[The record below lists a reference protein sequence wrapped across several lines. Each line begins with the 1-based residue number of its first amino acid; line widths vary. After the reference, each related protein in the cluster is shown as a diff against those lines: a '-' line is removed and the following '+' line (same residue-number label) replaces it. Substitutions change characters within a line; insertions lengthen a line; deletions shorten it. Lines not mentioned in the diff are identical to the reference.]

1 MSDIRGYISV
11 TGAYWGFT
19 LTDGALR
26 MLVLLH
32 FHHLGYTPFQLAF
45 LFLLY
50 EFFGVVTN
58 LVGGWIGARF
68 GLQRTLYAGLT
79 LQILA
84 LGLLSQLNP
93 DWPVALSVAY
103 VVAAQGIAGIAKD
116 LTKMSAKSG
125 VKLVTPDDQSS
136 TLFKWVAALTGSKNA
151 LKGAGF
157 FVGAFLLQVIGFTA
171 GLLALAAGLV
181 LVLIAVQIYLPKNL
195 TAKQKGLPFQKI
207 FSKDP
212 QVNLLSGAR
221 FFLFG
226 ARDIWFVVGVPVF
239 LYDVLG
245 WTFMQVGGFLAVWI
259 IGYGF
264 IQSIAPRIVGA
275 SADGQVQEIAA
286 ARLWAFGLAVVPAVL
301 AVFLVSMMGP
311 GGQFDTADVD
321 MLSMIITG
329 GLILFGIVF
338 AVNSSVHSYLILAF
352 SQDHDVS
359 LNVGFYYMSNAAGR
373 LVGTLL
379 SGLIYQ
385 MWGVVGCLA
394 VAAIFAALSG
404 AIVIQLENQ
413 TRRLK
418 SATLSP

>member
-32 FHHLGYTPFQLAF
+32 FHQLGYTPFQLAF

-93 DWPVALSVAY
+93 EWPVALSVAY
-103 VVAAQGIAGIAKD
+103 VVAAQGLAGIAKD

-157 FVGAFLLQVIGFTA
+157 FVGAFLLQVIGFAA
-171 GLLALAAGLV
+171 GLITLAAGLV
-181 LVLIAVQIYLPKNL
+181 LVLIAVQIYLPKDL
-195 TAKQKGLPFQKI
+195 TAKQEGLPFQKI

-275 SADGQVQEIAA
+275 SADGQGQEIAA
-286 ARLWAFGLAVVPAVL
+286 ARLWAFGLAAVPAVL
-301 AVFLVSMMGP
+301 AVFLLSMMQP
-311 GGQFDTADVD
+311 GG
-321 MLSMIITG
+321 
-329 GLILFGIVF
+329 
-338 AVNSSVHSYLILAF
+338 
-352 SQDHDVS
+352 
-359 LNVGFYYMSNAAGR
+359 
-373 LVGTLL
+373 
-379 SGLIYQ
+379 
-385 MWGVVGCLA
+385 
-394 VAAIFAALSG
+394 
-404 AIVIQLENQ
+404 
-413 TRRLK
+413 
-418 SATLSP
+418 

>member
-1 MSDIRGYISV
+1 M
-11 TGAYWGFT
+11 
-19 LTDGALR
+19 
-26 MLVLLH
+26 
-32 FHHLGYTPFQLAF
+32 
-45 LFLLY
+45 
-50 EFFGVVTN
+50 
-58 LVGGWIGARF
+58 
-68 GLQRTLYAGLT
+68 
-79 LQILA
+79 
-84 LGLLSQLNP
+84 
-93 DWPVALSVAY
+93 
-103 VVAAQGIAGIAKD
+103 
-116 LTKMSAKSG
+116 
-125 VKLVTPDDQSS
+125 
-136 TLFKWVAALTGSKNA
+136 
-151 LKGAGF
+151 
-157 FVGAFLLQVIGFTA
+157 
-171 GLLALAAGLV
+171 
-181 LVLIAVQIYLPKNL
+181 LIAVQIYLPKNL
-195 TAKQKGLPFQKI
+195 TATQKGLPFQKI

-311 GGQFDTADVD
+311 GGQFDTADVN